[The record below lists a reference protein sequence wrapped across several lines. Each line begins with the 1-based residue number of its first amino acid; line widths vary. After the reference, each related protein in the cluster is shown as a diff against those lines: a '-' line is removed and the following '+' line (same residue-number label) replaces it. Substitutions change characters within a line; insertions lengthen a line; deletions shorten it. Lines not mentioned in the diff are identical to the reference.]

1 MSDDCRAARGEREPA
16 VLDTLPRLKRRGCNL
31 LVTGTVSEATAN
43 RATRRLLGAPDVER
57 KRILVRT
64 VDAPPVA
71 ELLPTGVTADDSSVR
86 VFDYRPTDAERDAF
100 DSLGGLVSA
109 VSSAID
115 DFASRST
122 PLVGGE
128 LRLSVPSLGSL
139 VATHDAASVER
150 FLRRLTDAIV
160 GVRGMGH
167 YRYPGPRVDVATL
180 PLDRLFDG
188 FVDLREHARPQ
199 HRVSLST
206 TPPTEWVDL

>member
-31 LVTGTVSEATAN
+31 LVTGTVSDATAN

-57 KRILVRT
+57 TRILVRT

-86 VFDYRPTDAERDAF
+86 VFDYRSADPEW
-100 DSLGGLVSA
+100 DSLGGLASA

-128 LRLSVPSLGSL
+128 LRLSIPSLDSL
-139 VATHDAASVER
+139 VATHDIASVER
-150 FLRRLTDAIV
+150 FLRRITDAIV

-188 FVDLREHARPQ
+188 FVDLRERARPQ
-199 HRVSLST
+199 HRLSLST
-206 TPPTEWVDL
+206 TPTTEWVDL